1 MLSGGKS
8 LVGGRTAQD
17 DAVAQ
22 ARGMFPRPGLK
33 CGTMSVPR
41 LHDRGSRCAPRDAA
55 PHKALVALP

>member
-22 ARGMFPRPGLK
+22 ARGMFPRCGLK

-41 LHDRGSRCAPRDAA
+41 HHGRGSLCAPRDAA
-55 PHKALVALP
+55 PRKALVALP

>member
-22 ARGMFPRPGLK
+22 PRGMFPRRGLK
-33 CGTMSVPR
+33 CGTKWVP
-41 LHDRGSRCAPRDAA
+41 HHHGRGGLCAPRDAA
-55 PHKALVALP
+55 PRKALVALP

>member
-22 ARGMFPRPGLK
+22 ARGMFPRCGLK

-41 LHDRGSRCAPRDAA
+41 HHGRGSRCAPRDAA
-55 PHKALVALP
+55 PRKALVALP